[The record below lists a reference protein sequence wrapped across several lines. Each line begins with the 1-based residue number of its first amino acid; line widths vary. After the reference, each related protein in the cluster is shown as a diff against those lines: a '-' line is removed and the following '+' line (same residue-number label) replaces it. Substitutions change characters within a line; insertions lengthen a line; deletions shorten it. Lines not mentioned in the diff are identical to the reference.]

1 MEPWLEA
8 DAVMSAC
15 GRYRYALRRRWRKG
29 RGELL
34 VVGLNPSRADARF
47 DDPTLRRCIGFAQRW
62 GFQGLRLANLFAWR
76 ARDPAQLL
84 RVHDPIGP
92 DNDHWLQQLADGAD
106 LVLAAWGTK
115 GDWLNRAES
124 VRVQLGPWHCLGLS
138 RQGAPLHPL
147 YLPRERQPQLGG

>member
-138 RQGAPLHPL
+138 RQGAPLASVVFAP
-147 YLPRERQPQLGG
+147 